1 MQDDAEDMRMFRESP
16 FDLLLKYQPVFELI
30 ARRFACNGYYPF
42 GHCEEIVQH
51 VNERFFSRIEKIRE
65 QFDGR
70 VLVRTYFSAICR
82 KIIQEYIRC
91 SGRRD
96 ELLADYVAEVSE
108 PITGYS
114 LDYVIVEEFRR
125 LDRVMTLF
133 GSKRN
138 KLWLLMKLL
147 YRIRVEF
154 SDFSEVNPG
163 AAEII
168 GDDLLNRF
176 NEDADMKD
184 REIFQL
190 VFPFFLRFEVRL
202 THYDS
207 LRKWYRLKVSDVISL
222 MNGTPARA
230 AYSQD
235 TLQILVEK
243 YCDTVASGGYV
254 PMAGISSECKEYPQ
268 SVKLRK
274 LLRKTR

>member
-1 MQDDAEDMRMFRESP
+1 MQDDAEDLRMFRESP

-30 ARRFACNGYYPF
+30 ARRYACNGYYPF
-42 GHCEEIVQH
+42 GHSDEIVQH
-51 VNERFFSRIEKIRE
+51 VNERVFSRIEKIRE

-70 VLVRTYFSAICR
+70 VLVRTYLSAICR
-82 KIIQEYIRC
+82 KIILEYIRC

-96 ELLADYVAEVSE
+96 ELLAEYMAEVSE
-108 PITGYS
+108 PYVGYS

-125 LDRVMTLF
+125 LDRVMLLF
-133 GSKRN
+133 GSKRY

-147 YRIRVEF
+147 YRIRVEP
-154 SDFSEVNPG
+154 SDFNAVNPN
-163 AAEII
+163 AAALISR
-168 GDDLLNRF
+168 DLLTRF
-176 NEDADMKD
+176 NEDADLKD

-207 LRKWYRLKVSDVISL
+207 LRKWYRLKVSDVVSL
-222 MNGTPARA
+222 MNGKPARA

-243 YCDTVASGGYV
+243 YCDTVATGGYV
-254 PMAGISSECKEYPQ
+254 PITGISSECVEYPQ
-268 SVKLRK
+268 PGKLRK
-274 LLRKTR
+274 LLRKAR